1 MRSSLSSVI
10 FRQQYQPTELL
21 RRVNVF
27 TAIISVI
34 LLSSPSFSKYLR
46 FLASNTIPEMPYAL
60 RHDLL
65 SFSATSALCAAFK
78 TLRWNAR
85 FQNRRYKNH
94 NLLKIRWTK
103 KCTTQSHFPV
113 PTSLP
118 HLPGRRYIHH
128 FLPEGKINVFPFLQ
142 SGMLSKHEYAGT
154 RLNHAVRLDF
164 RRFMIFPETPIS
176 CQNGIK
182 KWHFVSTYGCF
193 SAVFHLSS
201 LKTDKKEAL

>member
-1 MRSSLSSVI
+1 MFFQTGLQRLHFCINKQHHVFSCFQIRSSLSSVI

-65 SFSATSALCAAFK
+65 SFSATSALCSAFK
-78 TLRWNAR
+78 TLRWNTR
-85 FQNRRYKNH
+85 FQNRRHKNH

-113 PTSLP
+113 PTS
-118 HLPGRRYIHH
+118 
-128 FLPEGKINVFPFLQ
+128 FPQ
-142 SGMLSKHEYAGT
+142 YS
-154 RLNHAVRLDF
+154 F
-164 RRFMIFPETPIS
+164 RNRIFQADDTSIIS
-176 CQNGIK
+176 
-182 KWHFVSTYGCF
+182 
-193 SAVFHLSS
+193 L
-201 LKTDKKEAL
+201 LKEK

>member
-78 TLRWNAR
+78 TLLWNAR
-85 FQNRRYKNH
+85 FQNRRYKIITC
-94 NLLKIRWTK
+94 LKLGERK
-103 KCTTQSHFPV
+103 
-113 PTSLP
+113 
-118 HLPGRRYIHH
+118 
-128 FLPEGKINVFPFLQ
+128 N
-142 SGMLSKHEYAGT
+142 
-154 RLNHAVRLDF
+154 VRLRAIF
-164 RRFMIFPETPIS
+164 RF
-176 CQNGIK
+176 Q
-182 KWHFVSTYGCF
+182 
-193 SAVFHLSS
+193 HLSPNTLS
-201 LKTDKKEAL
+201 GTASSRQTIHPSFPS

>member
-1 MRSSLSSVI
+1 MHSSLSSVI

-94 NLLKIRWTK
+94 NLLKIR
-103 KCTTQSHFPV
+103 
-113 PTSLP
+113 
-118 HLPGRRYIHH
+118 
-128 FLPEGKINVFPFLQ
+128 
-142 SGMLSKHEYAGT
+142 
-154 RLNHAVRLDF
+154 
-164 RRFMIFPETPIS
+164 
-176 CQNGIK
+176 
-182 KWHFVSTYGCF
+182 
-193 SAVFHLSS
+193 
-201 LKTDKKEAL
+201 

>member
-85 FQNRRYKNH
+85 FQNRRHKNH
-94 NLLKIRWTK
+94 NLLKISVNE

-113 PTSLP
+113 PTSFPQYSFRNRIFQADDTSIISLLKEKQP
-118 HLPGRRYIHH
+118 C
-128 FLPEGKINVFPFLQ
+128 FPFCNP
-142 SGMLSKHEYAGT
+142 GCCPNMNMPVHVLSMPP
-154 RLNHAVRLDF
+154 D
-164 RRFMIFPETPIS
+164 
-176 CQNGIK
+176 
-182 KWHFVSTYGCF
+182 
-193 SAVFHLSS
+193 
-201 LKTDKKEAL
+201 

>member
-85 FQNRRYKNH
+85 FQNRRHKNH
-94 NLLKIRWTK
+94 NFLKISVNEK
-103 KCTTQSHFPV
+103 MYDSEPFSGSNIFP
-113 PTSLP
+113 PILFPEP

-128 FLPEGKINVFPFLQ
+128 FPPEGKTTVFPFLQ
-142 SGMLSKHEYAGT
+142 SGMLSKHEYAST
-154 RLNHAVRLDF
+154 RLKHAARLDF
-164 RRFMIFPETPIS
+164 RRFMIFPETPILR
-176 CQNGIK
+176 QNGIK
-182 KWHFVSTYGCF
+182 K
-193 SAVFHLSS
+193 
-201 LKTDKKEAL
+201 

>member
-1 MRSSLSSVI
+1 MHCAMTSFPSPQHPRYVQHSRRCVGMHGFKIGDTKIITCLKLGERKNVRLRAI
-10 FRQQYQPTELL
+10 FRFQH
-21 RRVNVF
+21 
-27 TAIISVI
+27 
-34 LLSSPSFSKYLR
+34 LS
-46 FLASNTIPEMPYAL
+46 E
-60 RHDLL
+60 
-65 SFSATSALCAAFK
+65 
-78 TLRWNAR
+78 
-85 FQNRRYKNH
+85 
-94 NLLKIRWTK
+94 
-103 KCTTQSHFPV
+103 
-113 PTSLP
+113 P

>member
-34 LLSSPSFSKYLR
+34 LLSLSSFSKYLR
-46 FLASNTIPEMPYAL
+46 FLASNTIPEMSYAL

-65 SFSATSALCAAFK
+65 SFSATSALCSAFK

-85 FQNRRYKNH
+85 FQNRRHSNH
-94 NLLKIRWTK
+94 NLLKISVNEK
-103 KCTTQSHFPV
+103 MYGSEPFSGSNIFP
-113 PTSLP
+113 PILFPEP

-128 FLPEGKINVFPFLQ
+128 FPPEGKITVFPFLQ
-142 SGMLSKHEYAGT
+142 SRMLSKHEYAGT

-182 KWHFVSTYGCF
+182 N
-193 SAVFHLSS
+193 
-201 LKTDKKEAL
+201 DI